1 MSYWFEEP
9 HTLVQLEAR
18 SDSRTGGK
26 ILLSVFPSRTTRGAD
41 EPPRE
46 VKALGQPVPHEL
58 LVSLAGSITMALQ
71 RRIEAFNQCPGVER
85 LTQEAGCSGFQCLR
99 PDILLGESR
108 DEDDRQP
115 VSLRLQKSL
124 QLDSAHAWH
133 LNIRDHAGGVIQL
146 G

>member
-1 MSYWFEEP
+1 MTRELARKLLLFGLSLKTDARCGRAP
-9 HTLVQLEAR
+9 SGSQGGTGPTLP
-18 SDSRTGGK
+18 D
-26 ILLSVFPSRTTRGAD
+26 
-41 EPPRE
+41 
-46 VKALGQPVPHEL
+46 EL
-58 LVSLAGSITMALQ
+58 LVSLAGSIAMALH
-71 RRIEAFNQCPGVER
+71 RRIEAFNQCPSVER

-133 LNIRDHAGGVIQL
+133 LNIRDNAGGVIQL

>member
-1 MSYWFEEP
+1 MTREP
-9 HTLVQLEAR
+9 AGKLLLFGLSLRTDARCGRAPSGSQGAGPTL
-18 SDSRTGGK
+18 
-26 ILLSVFPSRTTRGAD
+26 
-41 EPPRE
+41 
-46 VKALGQPVPHEL
+46 PHEL
-58 LVSLAGSITMALQ
+58 LVSLAGLITTALQ
-71 RRIEAFNQCPGVER
+71 RRIEAFNQCPSVER

-99 PDILLGESR
+99 PDILIGESR

-124 QLDSAHAWH
+124 QLDSAYAWH

>member
-1 MSYWFEEP
+1 
-9 HTLVQLEAR
+9 
-18 SDSRTGGK
+18 
-26 ILLSVFPSRTTRGAD
+26 
-41 EPPRE
+41 
-46 VKALGQPVPHEL
+46 
-58 LVSLAGSITMALQ
+58 MALYG
-71 RRIEAFNQCPGVER
+71 RIEVFDQCPSVER

-133 LNIRDHAGGVIQL
+133 MNIRDHAGGVIQL
-146 G
+146 GMIAKSRLQTQKYEQYIQASAQACASRRGRMHHHQ